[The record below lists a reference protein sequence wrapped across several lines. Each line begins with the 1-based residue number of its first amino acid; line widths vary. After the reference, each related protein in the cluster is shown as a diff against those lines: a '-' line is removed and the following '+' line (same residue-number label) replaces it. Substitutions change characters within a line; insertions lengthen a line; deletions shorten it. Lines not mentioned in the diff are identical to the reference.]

1 MIDSAG
7 LMDQIART
15 PGQIGAVVRRRRKA
29 LELSQD
35 ALGEKISMR
44 QATISNLEAGDR
56 GAKIGTLLDAM
67 SALGLELV
75 IRPRTRG
82 RADEMDDLA

>member
-1 MIDSAG
+1 
-7 LMDQIART
+7 MDLIART
-15 PGQIGAVVRRRRKA
+15 PGQIGAAVRRRRKA

-56 GAKIGTLLDAM
+56 GAKLGTLLDAM

-82 RADEMDDLA
+82 RTDEMDDLA

>member
-15 PGQIGAVVRRRRKA
+15 PVQIGAVVRRRRKA

>member
-1 MIDSAG
+1 
-7 LMDQIART
+7 MDQIART

-29 LELSQD
+29 LDLSQD

-56 GAKIGTLLDAM
+56 GAKLGTLLDAM

-82 RADEMDDLA
+82 RSDEMDDLA

>member
-1 MIDSAG
+1 
-7 LMDQIART
+7 MDQIART
-15 PGQIGAVVRRRRKA
+15 PGQIGAAVRRRRKA

-56 GAKIGTLLDAM
+56 GAKLGTLLDAM

-82 RADEMDDLA
+82 RTDEMDDLA

>member
-1 MIDSAG
+1 MVDSAG